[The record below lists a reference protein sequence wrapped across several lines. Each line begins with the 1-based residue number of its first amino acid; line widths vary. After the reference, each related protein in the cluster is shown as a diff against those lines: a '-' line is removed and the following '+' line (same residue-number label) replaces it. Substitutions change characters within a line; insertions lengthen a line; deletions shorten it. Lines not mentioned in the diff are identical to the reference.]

1 MKASKMSCF
10 ITLEGIDGSGKSTL
24 IKKLETYLIKQQKR
38 VFVTAEPTQ
47 SGIGKFIR
55 EFLSEKA
62 PYELNP
68 LAELFLFSADR
79 ALHID
84 EIKSYLAKA
93 YFVLCDRYV
102 DSTLAYQGKDV
113 KNIKTVYTISKVL
126 LDILRP
132 DLTILLDID
141 PEKSLRRIDGREKD
155 YFEQMD
161 FLKDIRKRYLELSRD
176 EGDRFVLI
184 DGNQD
189 PDSVEK
195 EAIRYIDK
203 ICLKK
208 CDSKEV

>member
-1 MKASKMSCF
+1 MINTHKSYF

-24 IKKLETYLIKQQKR
+24 IKKLESYLIQQQKK
-38 VFVTAEPTQ
+38 VIVTAEPTQ
-47 SGIGKFIR
+47 SSVGRFIR

-62 PYELNP
+62 DYELNP

-84 EIKSYLAKA
+84 EIKNYLSRA
-93 YFVLCDRYV
+93 YWVLCDRYV
-102 DSTLAYQGKDV
+102 DSTLAYQGKDL

-132 DLTILLDID
+132 DLTILLDSD

-176 EGDRFVLI
+176 ESDRFVLI

-189 PDSVEK
+189 PDIVEK
-195 EAIRYIDK
+195 EAIRHIDQ

-208 CDSKEV
+208 KVL